1 MKIAK
6 ADRGRIILAASSGLM
21 LTAAFPNLQLS
32 WLAWFGLVPLLAAIR
47 DCGVKK
53 SFKLGF
59 SAGLIHYL
67 TLIYWLAY
75 TMRTYGYLP
84 WPVCIAVLIFFSAIL
99 ALFSGVFTAIVA
111 YLRLKPDRALIMIPV
126 VWVSVEYLR
135 SFIFTGFP
143 WEFIGH
149 SQYSTLQIIQISDIL
164 GVYGISYL
172 IVFVNTVIFFLILG
186 LTKHDWQGVTI
197 TRRFAAVSITA
208 AIFLSGFVWSYGQ
221 WRLNAIDRLAKA
233 APQVRSVIVQ
243 GNIEQ
248 SVKWNPAFQLATA
261 EKYLR
266 LSRSAGN
273 QNPDL
278 FIWPETALPF
288 YYNHNAALTAK
299 VRKGIRDMG
308 TYFLFGSPSFARK
321 PGRID
326 YYNSAYLV
334 DPEGKPLGKYDKA
347 HLVPFGEYVPF
358 KRWLPFLGKI
368 VAQVGD
374 FSRGKIGATI
384 PWKNYKLGVL
394 ICYEGIFPYLA
405 RAMVKNGASLL
416 IIITNDA
423 WYGRSSAPYQHL
435 SLAVF
440 RAVENRRA
448 LIRSANTGISVFID
462 PAGRILAA
470 TPLFQ
475 EAAVFD
481 HVPVLTEQTFYTRFG
496 DVFAIFCMAVVVGAI
511 LWKGSQE
518 IRLRKNIRR

>member
-6 ADRGRIILAASSGLM
+6 ADRVRIILAASSGLL

-32 WLAWFGLVPLLAAIR
+32 WLAWFGVVPLLAAIR

-84 WPVCIAVLIFFSAIL
+84 WPVCVAVLIFFSAVL
-99 ALFSGVFTAIVA
+99 ALFSGVFTAIVSL
-111 YLRLKPDRALIMIPV
+111 LRLKPARALIMIPL
-126 VWVSVEYLR
+126 VWVSLEYLR

-149 SQYSTLQIIQISDIL
+149 SQYSALHIIQISDIL

-186 LTKHDWQGVTI
+186 RTKHDWQGVTI
-197 TRRFAAVSITA
+197 TRRFAAVSIAA
-208 AIFLSGFVWSYGQ
+208 AIFLSGVVWSYGQ

-233 APQVRSVIVQ
+233 APQVRSVVVQ

-261 EKYLR
+261 DKYLR

-278 FIWPETALPF
+278 IIWPETALPF
-288 YYNHNAALTAK
+288 YYNHNAALTTK

-308 TYFLFGSPSFARK
+308 TYFLFGSPSFERK

-326 YYNSAYLV
+326 YYNSAYLI
-334 DPEGKPLGKYDKA
+334 DPEGKPLGKYNKA

-384 PWKNYKLGVL
+384 PWKNHKLGIL

-405 RAMVKNGASLL
+405 RTMVKNGASLL

-448 LIRSANTGISVFID
+448 LIRSANTGISGFID
-462 PAGRILAA
+462 PAGRILAE

-475 EAAVFD
+475 EATIFE

-496 DVFAIFCMAVVVGAI
+496 DVFAIICMAVVGGAI
-511 LWKGSQE
+511 LYKGSR
-518 IRLRKNIRR
+518 RLRLR